1 MRNMRVHSEEINHG
15 VSRRKDDF
23 RTKNSVNSVSSVV
36 KNLNECAVVQEYLS
50 YLQSV
55 RGVSARTLSAYGDDL
70 SLYVNYCNNHDI
82 DPVQAS
88 PYQVQCF
95 IADLS
100 AERAA
105 PSSVNRRLSSIR
117 GFYRWLVR
125 FEKRAD
131 NPCDAGP
138 GGALKNVKVPPQLP
152 SVLWEDE
159 MAQFAALP
167 QTRDLLWPARDKAL
181 VLTMYSAGLRIS
193 ELVSLSMKRLTGN
206 MEGAVFPSETMI
218 TGKGGKERMVFFS
231 EEARAAIIDYLPERE
246 ARIKKTRSF
255 TEEETNGKLKTPCSS
270 VVKSSSHSPGALF
283 ISEKGRPL
291 SVSGTR
297 WIITQYARVS
307 GLGKNIHP
315 HSLRHSFATHLVNA
329 GCDVRIVQEMLG
341 HASLSTTQRY
351 AHVNIEGL
359 KKVYA
364 KAHPHARRIGN
375 E

>member
-1 MRNMRVHSEEINHG
+1 MSEC
-15 VSRRKDDF
+15 V
-23 RTKNSVNSVSSVV
+23 
-36 KNLNECAVVQEYLS
+36 VVQEYLS
-50 YLQSV
+50 YLQAV

-70 SLYVNYCNNHDI
+70 SLFVNYCNNHDI
-82 DPVQAS
+82 DPALADS
-88 PYQVQCF
+88 YQVQSF

-105 PSSVNRRLSSIR
+105 PTSVNRRLSSIR

-125 FEKRAD
+125 FGKRLD
-131 NPCDAGP
+131 NPCDL
-138 GGALKNVKVPPQLP
+138 LKNVKAPQGLP

-167 QTRDLLWPARDKAL
+167 QTKDMLWPARDKAL
-181 VLTMYSAGLRIS
+181 VLTMYSSGMRIS
-193 ELVSLSMKRLTGN
+193 ELVSLSMKRITGN
-206 MEGAVFPSETMI
+206 MEGARVL
-218 TGKGGKERMVFFS
+218 GKGNKERMVFFS
-231 EEARAAIIDYLPERE
+231 EEARAALVDYLPERE
-246 ARIKKTRSF
+246 SRIRK
-255 TEEETNGKLKTPCSS
+255 P
-270 VVKSSSHSPGALF
+270 SSSDAVF
-283 ISEKGRPL
+283 VSEKGRPL
-291 SVSGTR
+291 SVSGVR
-297 WIITQYARVS
+297 WIITQYAQVS

-364 KAHPHARRIGN
+364 KAHPHAERSMAK
-375 E
+375 